1 MAQVPQMPGRLDIGP
16 FIRGDEYGTTI
27 DVSINLTGYTL
38 SAKVYSLLTGET
50 LVTPTLTAISLAS
63 GQVNVGLSDVQT
75 DSLPQGTY
83 GFRLEWVAPGSA
95 KRTALGGMCE
105 VQA

>member
-50 LVTPTLTAISLAS
+50 LATPTLTAISLAS
-63 GQVNVGLSDVQT
+63 GQVNVGLSEVQT
-75 DSLPQGTY
+75 SSLPAGTY

-105 VQA
+105 VKA